1 MSNRIINFA
10 PPGSIAMNSIYI
22 QLANSGVIANVFSW
36 SELDI
41 GHSVPSPNINADLA
55 ISDRERVFLEQKEA
69 YEDIPPLG
77 KIRYKGQYVVSQNG
91 QIVDHDADL
100 VALTRRF
107 FGQFGEHTAVYIT
120 RVGGGTPEVFDT
132 PFFD

>member
-1 MSNRIINFA
+1 MSNRIVNFA
-10 PPGSIAMNSIYI
+10 PPGPITINPIYL

-36 SELDI
+36 SELDM
-41 GHSVPSPNINADLA
+41 GDSVPNPNIDTDLA
-55 ISDRERVFLEQKEA
+55 ISDQEMAFLKQKEA
-69 YEDIPPLG
+69 FERIPPLD

-107 FGQFGEHTAVYIT
+107 FGHGERTAVYIT
-120 RVGGGTPEVFDT
+120 KIGGEPAVIDT
-132 PFFD
+132 PFLE